1 VGWQVTRPP
10 CALPRRL
17 RSYPQG
23 ARIVSHPLRRPVYRP
38 GSATDCH
45 FACLGS
51 GRVATTPISPG
62 LGKPHHR
69 RELAR
74 LGSVQCGL
82 KARKGLDA
90 PERDVAKGGCGGG
103 ARSSLTRVRNGGR
116 RYYSRTH
123 LPRGRPAASEVPLPI
138 VAAVGSSTAVRLPSQ
153 SPGRVVFRSA
163 IWSVEPPVVF
173 SALVIVHDLLKCIFH
188 KRPVAAMAHFRT
200 IVFCP
205 RRL

>member
-1 VGWQVTRPP
+1 VHTFSFDPLSAYFSGPNRARAWPVGWQVTRPP

-74 LGSVQCGL
+74 LGSVQSGF
-82 KARKGLDA
+82 KGRKELDA
-90 PERDVAKGGCGGG
+90 PERDVAKGRTRWRSAKLTGESSKWWLSLSQSHAPASRTARRLRISPPHRGGG
-103 ARSSLTRVRNGGR
+103 AQLN
-116 RYYSRTH
+116 
-123 LPRGRPAASEVPLPI
+123 
-138 VAAVGSSTAVRLPSQ
+138 
-153 SPGRVVFRSA
+153 RSA
-163 IWSVEPPVVF
+163 SAFAIARPCGF
-173 SALVIVHDLLKCIFH
+173 SIRHMERGATGSILGHLSSF
-188 KRPVAAMAHFRT
+188 T
-200 IVFCP
+200 IC
-205 RRL
+205 